1 MKVYDYIIVL
11 KRRGYALVDGI
22 SQLMLFLAVVV
33 FATSSTITTFSQTSA
48 WLLGSIAVIMG
59 WWLHCFLQRKKGNM
73 PFYRIALTA
82 AAVGW
87 AIQPG
92 WGFVAVI
99 YILAAILEKQVKFP
113 QEIAFDA
120 DEIVVNS
127 FPRKHFQWNELQNV
141 VMKDGILTVDFHNN
155 TLIQKEIET
164 QASAQT
170 EQEFNEFC
178 LERLKADSI
187 ALKA

>member
-1 MKVYDYIIVL
+1 
-11 KRRGYALVDGI
+11 
-22 SQLMLFLAVVV
+22 
-33 FATSSTITTFSQTSA
+33 
-48 WLLGSIAVIMG
+48 
-59 WWLHCFLQRKKGNM
+59 M